1 MPFGKFHPKN
11 LDPGKLF
18 WLGTIQG
25 VMGRR
30 GKLQNFSDQASRE
43 FAKKVLIKLEAGTN
57 TGNGKR
63 RKQGTEALFGAIFGI
78 SSGKHST
85 GHNLLIFK

>member
-43 FAKKVLIKLEAGTN
+43 FAKKVLIKLAEN
-57 TGNGKR
+57 LQK
-63 RKQGTEALFGAIFGI
+63 
-78 SSGKHST
+78 SSDQARGGHKHWQRE
-85 GHNLLIFK
+85 